1 MNTLITAS
9 GSSSDVVLEGGAE
22 QQLLHVAVVMLPS
35 SSVKRMSVVLSV
47 VLVAMIK
54 GNKYG

>member
-22 QQLLHVAVVMLPS
+22 QQLLHVAVAMLPS
-35 SSVKRMSVVLSV
+35 SSVNRMSVVLSV